1 MHPHKSSQAQVQVG
15 KQTLHVLESNDAH
28 TCTLRTHCHPTTDEQ
43 YCYNNMAGSMHVCPC
58 ACARAVHVEQCTV
71 QVAQCTVHV
80 AQCTVHVAQC
90 TVQVA
95 QCTVH
100 VAQCTVQ
107 VAQCT
112 VHVAQCTVHVAQCTV
127 HVAQCTVH
135 VAQCTV
141 HVAQCTVHV
150 AQCTVHVAQC
160 TVHVAQCTVHVA
172 QCTVHVAQCTVH
184 VAQCTVH
191 VAQCTVHV
199 AQCTVQVA
207 QCTVHV
213 CVKHTSLPK
222 NAHTEYTMTSLHV
235 RYAISKY
242 DGKHIRLASDSP
254 VCLVRRL
261 PNGSPEGR
269 SHDLSHGTS
278 DPRSACCQ
286 WQPSRGRERRTPG
299 CPQCSPSGL

>member
-1 MHPHKSSQAQVQVG
+1 MHPHKSSRAQVQAG

-58 ACARAVHVEQCTV
+58 ACACAVQVEQCTV
-71 QVAQCTVHV
+71 Q
-80 AQCTVHVAQC
+80 
-90 TVQVA
+90 
-95 QCTVH
+95 

-141 HVAQCTVHV
+141 HV
-150 AQCTVHVAQC
+150 
-160 TVHVAQCTVHVA
+160 
-172 QCTVHVAQCTVH
+172 
-184 VAQCTVH
+184 
-191 VAQCTVHV
+191 
-199 AQCTVQVA
+199 
-207 QCTVHV
+207 

-242 DGKHIRLASDSP
+242 DGKHIH
-254 VCLVRRL
+254 VR
-261 PNGSPEGR
+261 
-269 SHDLSHGTS
+269 
-278 DPRSACCQ
+278 
-286 WQPSRGRERRTPG
+286 
-299 CPQCSPSGL
+299 

>member
-1 MHPHKSSQAQVQVG
+1 MHPHKSSQAQVQAG

-58 ACARAVHVEQCTV
+58 ACACAVHVEQCTV
-71 QVAQCTVHV
+71 HV
-80 AQCTVHVAQC
+80 E
-90 TVQVA
+90 
-95 QCTVH
+95 
-100 VAQCTVQ
+100 
-107 VAQCT
+107 QCT

-141 HVAQCTVHV
+141 HVEQCTVHV
-150 AQCTVHVAQC
+150 AQCTVHVEQC
-160 TVHVAQCTVHVA
+160 TVHVE
-172 QCTVHVAQCTVH
+172 
-184 VAQCTVH
+184 
-191 VAQCTVHV
+191 
-199 AQCTVQVA
+199 QCTVQVA

-213 CVKHTSLPK
+213 RVKHTSLPK

-235 RYAISKY
+235 RHVISKY

-254 VCLVRRL
+254 VCLVRRQ